1 MQIVDEL
8 IAVMYEYYFDIL
20 CVAGLVRSQIL

>member
-1 MQIVDEL
+1 MQIVDVL
-8 IAVMYEYYFDIL
+8 IAVMYEYYFDTL

>member
-1 MQIVDEL
+1 MQIVDVL
-8 IAVMYEYYFDIL
+8 IAVMYEYHFETL